1 MKRNILIT
9 ILIPVAILLGSWG
22 VIGHQTVAKIAE
34 NNLNIRAKAA
44 VKDLLP
50 DESLTQIS
58 SWADQVRSQP
68 EYRYTSSWHFL
79 NLPDGLDYNSFTQT
93 VKGLSGDNIYTAIL
107 KCGKTLSDPSSSRA
121 QKVEALKFMVHL
133 VGDAHQPMHISRA
146 EDKGGNTIQVQF
158 NGKGTNLHSLW
169 DGKLLD
175 AQGLTA
181 DEMATKF
188 NKTNPAQILQWQKDP
203 ILKWLFESYQISS
216 KLYAEVQSGNKL
228 SEEYYTK
235 HLPEVQLRL
244 EQGGIRLAGILNEV
258 LKNYKP
264 EPKIK
269 DDQKTTAE
277 NKSGSVK
284 LKNTADVVNYMGK
297 SVTITDVVSDY
308 KVINNNLTLLN
319 IGGRYPQQ
327 ILTVALKGSKIKL
340 NPEDLKGKRIS
351 VSGIPQL
358 YKDKPEIEVSEPADI
373 YLEQSK

>member
-44 VKDLLP
+44 VRP
-50 DESLTQIS
+50 
-58 SWADQVRSQP
+58 QP

-133 VGDAHQPMHISRA
+133 PS

-181 DEMATKF
+181 DEMAAKF

-216 KLYAEVQSGNKL
+216 KLYAEVQSGSKL